1 MRERY
6 SALIYLIIAIF
17 PIGIM
22 TGLSIIMVKQD
33 LGSQFA
39 NWWTLTIPKLILIT
53 IVTAIAGILVGIPL
67 AKVLTQST
75 LPLTVKGSLQVFSM
89 TALIVIL
96 DLCFSL
102 FMGSADTYETG
113 FLINYASTSL
123 LLTITVCTAVYCFKR

>member
-6 SALIYLIIAIF
+6 SALIYLLIATF

-22 TGLSIIMVKQD
+22 TGLSIIMIKQD

-53 IVTAIAGILVGIPL
+53 IVTAIAGVFIGIPL
-67 AKVLTQST
+67 AKTFTQVI
-75 LPLTVKGSLQVFSM
+75 LPFTIKRSMEVFSM

-102 FMGSADTYETG
+102 FVGSADTYETG
-113 FLINYASTSL
+113 FFINYASTSL
-123 LLTITVCTAVYCFKR
+123 LLTVALCTAIYCFKR